1 MGPDQHAARAFGA
14 ILLATASA
22 ALAQAGPAADAPKL
36 RDVPARVIPAPTDVS
51 AELRRSIAGT
61 FTPAELAAVRTI
73 PKTADEWRDLR
84 ARSAAADA
92 RTLADMRA
100 AFAVTIAP
108 RIIAGVK
115 TWVVT
120 PAEVAPENRERV
132 LVHLHG
138 GAYVFNGGETAAIE
152 AIPMAHFGRITVI
165 SVDYRLAPE
174 HPFPAAL
181 DDAVAVWKEV
191 IRTWKPRSAGLFG
204 VSAGGGLTLATVH
217 RLNELRLPL
226 PGAIAVG
233 TPWSDLT
240 GTGDSYFTNE
250 FIDDVLVTG
259 DGVLAAAAK
268 LYAGANDP
276 KNTLISPVYGDFAG
290 FPPAILTTG
299 TRDLFLS
306 NTVRVHRKLRRAGV
320 DAELQVFEGMSH
332 AEYVYLFNTPES
344 REAFTGIGRFLSAH
358 LAK

>member
-1 MGPDQHAARAFGA
+1 MLPNRHLARACGA
-14 ILLATASA
+14 ILLATA
-22 ALAQAGPAADAPKL
+22 ALAQPSLAADVPKA
-36 RDVPARVIPAPTDVS
+36 REIPARVIPAPTDVS
-51 AELRRSIAGT
+51 PELRQSIVGPFPA
-61 FTPAELAAVRTI
+61 AELAAVRTG
-73 PKTADEWRDLR
+73 PTTAEEWRDLR
-84 ARSAAADA
+84 ARTAAADA
-92 RTLADMRA
+92 RTLAAMRA

-108 RIIAGVK
+108 RSIAGVK

-120 PAEVAPENRERV
+120 PAEVAAENRGRV

-138 GAYVFNGGETAAIE
+138 GAYVFNGGEAAAIE

-165 SVDYRLAPE
+165 SVDYRLAPD

-181 DDAVAVWKEV
+181 EDAVAVWKEV
-191 IRTWKPRSAGLFG
+191 IKTSKPRSAGLFG
-204 VSAGGGLTLATVH
+204 ASAGGGLTLATVR
-217 RLNELRLPL
+217 RLKELRLPL

-240 GTGDSYFTNE
+240 KTGDSYYTNE

-268 LYAGANDP
+268 LYVGANDP
-276 KNTLISPVYGDFAG
+276 KNPLISPVYGDFSG
-290 FPPAILTTG
+290 FPPTLLTTG

-332 AEYVYLFNTPES
+332 AEYVYLFNAPES
-344 REAFTGIGRFLSAH
+344 REAFTEIAHFFSTH